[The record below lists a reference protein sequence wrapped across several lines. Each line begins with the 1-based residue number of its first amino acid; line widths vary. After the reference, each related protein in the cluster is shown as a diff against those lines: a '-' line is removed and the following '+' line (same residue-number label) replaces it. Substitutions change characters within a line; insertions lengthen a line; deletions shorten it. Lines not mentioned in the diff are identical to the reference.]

1 MIDTTD
7 FRKAI
12 ELINN
17 STNVMLTSHTRP
29 DGDACGS
36 VRAMCDMLIWLGKKA
51 QPIFLSPIAAWYE
64 FLFEKKVLILGNDV
78 TVDQLDCE
86 PYASCDLVVI
96 IDTNSYVQLPE
107 FDRWLRKTR
116 KKVLVIDHHVTGDNL
131 GDIELLDPT
140 AAAAG
145 EIIYDLIK
153 YANWPVS
160 LDVAEALFVAI
171 ATDSGW
177 FRFSNADARIYRSA
191 AELIDMGVVP
201 ATVYQ
206 KLYQNF
212 APSRLKLMARMLGS
226 LEMRCDDRVAF
237 QHILRK
243 DFDETGATGRETEN
257 LIDHC
262 QQIGSVRV
270 AALFVELKDGFR
282 CSLRSKSKLDVRS
295 IAQKFGGGGHTMAA
309 GVNMPR
315 PLKKAKKLIL
325 DEIKKQL

>member
-7 FRKAI
+7 FRKVI

-17 STNVMLTSHTRP
+17 STNVLLTSHTRP

-36 VRAMCDMLIWLGKKA
+36 VRAMSDMLIWLGKKA
-51 QPIFLSPIAAWYE
+51 QPIFLSPIAPWYE
-64 FLFEKKVLILGNDV
+64 FLFEQKVPILGNDV
-78 TVDQLDCE
+78 TRAQLDDE
-86 PYASCDLVVI
+86 PYASCDLVII

-107 FDRWLRKTR
+107 FDQWLRETN

-131 GDIELLDPT
+131 GDIELLDPS

-171 ATDSGW
+171 ASDSGW
-177 FRFSNADARIYRSA
+177 FRFSNADARIYRNA
-191 AELIDMGVVP
+191 AELIDAGVVP

-212 APSRLKLMARMLGS
+212 APTRLKLMARMLGS
-226 LEMRCDDRVAF
+226 LEMHCNDRVAF

-243 DFDETGATGRETEN
+243 DFEETGATGRETEN
-257 LIDHC
+257 LIDQC
-262 QQIGSVRV
+262 QQINSVRV
-270 AALFVELKDGFR
+270 AVLFVELKDGFR

-309 GVNMPR
+309 GVNLPR

>member
-12 ELINN
+12 EMINN
-17 STNVMLTSHTRP
+17 STNVILTSHTRA

-36 VRAMCDMLIWLGKKA
+36 VRAMSDMLTWLGKKA
-51 QPIFLSPIAAWYE
+51 HPIFLSPIAPWYE
-64 FLFEKKVLILGNDV
+64 FLFEKKVPILGNDV
-78 TVDQLDCE
+78 SMEELDSE
-86 PYASCDLVVI
+86 PYASCDLIII

-107 FDRWLRKTR
+107 FDRWLRKTK

-131 GDIELLDPT
+131 GDFELLDPT

-153 YANWPVS
+153 YANWPIS
-160 LDVAEALFVAI
+160 LDVAEALFVSI

-191 AELIDMGVVP
+191 AELIDLGVVA

-212 APSRLKLMARMLGS
+212 APTRLKLMARMLSS
-226 LEMRCDDRVAF
+226 LEMHCKDRVVF

-243 DFDETGATGRETEN
+243 DFDETGATGGETEN
-257 LIDHC
+257 LIDQC
-262 QQIGSVRV
+262 QQISSVRV
-270 AALFVELKDGFR
+270 AVLFVELKDGFR
-282 CSLRSKSKLDVRS
+282 CSLRSKSKLDVRK
-295 IAQKFGGGGHTMAA
+295 IAQKFGGGGHTMAS
-309 GVNMPR
+309 GVNMAG
-315 PLKKAKKLIL
+315 PLEKAKKLIL
-325 DEIKKQL
+325 DEIQKQL